1 MFQLSF
7 ITLRVFGFFPF
18 TRPSNSKRCLP
29 SQKWLFWS
37 YILFGINFL
46 ASIWR
51 IKFYIFTSEAPT
63 YKSFIYDLLLT
74 YEPLLNL
81 LYSLV
86 ILYPIYG
93 KNNLKKLQKCLN
105 LLEEI
110 QLPESYLAQ
119 KLFFLFTIFTL
130 LTLTFAVE
138 VTHNLFRTID
148 NYLLHLDYVVTLL
161 MSFGQSFSLLYNC
174 VIYNVLL
181 YRLKNITQ
189 KLENI
194 LQGHK
199 GQLKNVVQSYLTC
212 TTLINTFHN
221 LNFIILRNIWLHCV
235 YDLLCGYQGCEMYLK
250 RFFKGERTNEDA
262 IVDIATSYWNL
273 YNVPLSFFLFNLG
286 NRLQS
291 QVINF

>member
-1 MFQLSF
+1 MYQLSF
-7 ITLRVFGFFPF
+7 ITLRAFGFLPF
-18 TRPSNSKRCLP
+18 TRPSNSKQYLL

-37 YILFGINFL
+37 YILFGINFF

-51 IKFYIFTSEAPT
+51 IKFYIFTSETPT
-63 YKSFIYDLLLT
+63 YKSFIYDLLIT

-86 ILYPIYG
+86 ILYSICG

-110 QLPESYLAQ
+110 QLPESNLAQ
-119 KLFFLFTIFTL
+119 KLIFFYTIFTL
-130 LTLTFAVE
+130 LTLTFVVE
-138 VTHNLFRTID
+138 VTHNLFLIID

-161 MSFGQSFSLLYNC
+161 MSFGQSFSLLFNC
-174 VIYNVLL
+174 VIYCALF

-199 GQLKNVVQSYLTC
+199 FQLKNVVESYLTC

-221 LNFIILRNIWLHCV
+221 LNFIILRNIWLHSV
-235 YDLLCGYQGCEMYLK
+235 YDLLCGYQGGEMYLK
-250 RFFKGERTNEDA
+250 RYFRGERTNEDA
-262 IVDIATSYWNL
+262 IVDIASSYWNF

-286 NRLQS
+286 NRLRN